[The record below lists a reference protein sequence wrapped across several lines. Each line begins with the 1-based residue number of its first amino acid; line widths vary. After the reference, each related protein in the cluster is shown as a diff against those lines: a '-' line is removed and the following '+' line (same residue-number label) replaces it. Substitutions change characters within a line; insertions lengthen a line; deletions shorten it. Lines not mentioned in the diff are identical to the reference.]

1 MAEMPGRNET
11 MGKKVEHEVRV
22 EIRDGRLYGK
32 IIIQHSSLKH
42 STETT
47 GLAGKWTCHFD
58 GEALQDV
65 LADEA
70 GKNISVRM
78 ANIRELPYEEFVEK
92 RRKLFANA
100 TVNYKD
106 ISDWTTKG
114 QRGRVRFEDMSA
126 DEIMAKMTPAQLEAM
141 RRKFGL

>member
-1 MAEMPGRNET
+1 
-11 MGKKVEHEVRV
+11 MGKRVEHEVKLEVRS
-22 EIRDGRLYGK
+22 GRLYGD
-32 IIIQHSSLKH
+32 IIIHHGSLKH
-42 STETT
+42 SSETT
-47 GLAGKWTCHFD
+47 GLEGKWSCHFD
-58 GEALQDV
+58 GESVETILG
-65 LADEA
+65 DEA

-106 ISDWTTKG
+106 ISGWTTKG

-126 DEIMAKMTPAQLEAM
+126 DEIMAKMTPKQLEAI
-141 RRKFGL
+141 RAKLGL

>member
-1 MAEMPGRNET
+1 
-11 MGKKVEHEVRV
+11 MGKRVEHEVKLEVRS
-22 EIRDGRLYGK
+22 GRLYGD
-32 IIIQHSSLKH
+32 IIIHHGSLKH
-42 STETT
+42 SSETT
-47 GLAGKWTCHFD
+47 GLEGKWSCHFD
-58 GEALQDV
+58 GESV
-65 LADEA
+65 ETILAAEA

-106 ISDWTTKG
+106 ISGWTTRG

-126 DEIMAKMTPAQLEAM
+126 DEIMAKMTPKQLEAI
-141 RRKFGL
+141 RAKLGL